1 MRTDTATWSPSSPA
15 RPTRLGRRLL
25 GSTFVD
31 SLVGPHGID
40 RYLELVRPNWTI
52 REARARVVRVERQT
66 ADSVTLHLKPN
77 GAFPGYAP
85 GQFVQL
91 TVEIDGVRRS
101 RCYSPAG
108 SAHTGGELELTVK
121 THPEGLVSRF
131 LAERAHVGMI
141 VGLSPADGDFFL
153 PDERPERLLLVSG
166 GSGITPVLS
175 MLRTLCAEGHTGH
188 IDFVHYAPTPADA
201 LYRSELEALAARH
214 PNLRLLRSYT
224 REPGA
229 GELDGHFSTAHLVA
243 IGRHADAETFVC
255 GPPALI
261 DGVRSAW
268 TERGLEQR
276 LHVESF
282 VPPSLAIQ
290 TDQAEGTVAFA
301 RSGASTANDGRT
313 LLEQAEAAG
322 LSPDF
327 GCRMGIC
334 ASCTCRKSAGSVR
347 NAISGE
353 ISSAEE
359 EDIRICVSVPVGDVQ
374 LEL

>member
-1 MRTDTATWSPSSPA
+1 MPA
-15 RPTRLGRRLL
+15 DAPTKPRQRSAPLRLGNRLL
-25 GSTFVD
+25 GSAVVD
-31 SLVGPHGID
+31 TLVGPHGID

-77 GAFPGYAP
+77 GAFSGYAA

-91 TVEIDGVRRS
+91 SVEIDGVRRS

-108 SAHTGGELELTVK
+108 SAHSPAELELTVK

-131 LAERAHVGMI
+131 LAARADVGMV
-141 VGLSPADGDFFL
+141 VGLSQADGDFFL
-153 PDERPERLLLVSG
+153 PPERPERLLLISG
-166 GSGITPVLS
+166 GSGITPVLA
-175 MLRTLCAEGHTGH
+175 MLRTLCAEGHAGH
-188 IDFVHYAPTPADA
+188 VDFVHYAPSPSAA
-201 LYRSELEALAARH
+201 LYRAELDMIAARH
-214 PNLRLLRSYT
+214 PNVRVLRAYT
-224 REPGA
+224 RAPGA
-229 GELDGHFSTAHLVA
+229 GELDGHFSAAHLAA
-243 IGRHADAETFVC
+243 IGRHGEAETFVC

-268 TERGLEQR
+268 ADGGLDRR

-282 VPPSLAIQ
+282 VPPSLAIR
-290 TDQAEGTVAFA
+290 TDKADGEVSFA
-301 RSGASTANDGRT
+301 RSGASAPNDGRT

-334 ASCTCRKSAGSVR
+334 ATCTCRKRAGAVR

-353 ISSAEE
+353 VSSAEA
-359 EDIRICVSVPVGDVQ
+359 EDIRLCVSVPLGDVQ
-374 LEL
+374 LDL

>member
-1 MRTDTATWSPSSPA
+1 MPTAIANPPRPAA
-15 RPTRLGRRLL
+15 RPARLGRRLL
-25 GSTFVD
+25 GSALVD

-40 RYLELVRPNWTI
+40 RYLELVRPSWTI
-52 REARARVVRVERQT
+52 RDARARVVRIERQT

-77 GAFPGYAP
+77 GAFAGYAP

-108 SAHTGGELELTVK
+108 SARADGALELTVK

-131 LAERAHVGMI
+131 LVARAHVGMV

-153 PDERPERLLLVSG
+153 PAERPERLLLISG

-175 MLRTLCAEGHTGH
+175 MLRTLCDEGHTGH
-188 IDFVHYAPTPADA
+188 IDFVHYAPTPGHA
-201 LYRSELEALAARH
+201 LYRAELEALAARH

-224 REPGA
+224 RAPGA
-229 GELDGHFSTAHLVA
+229 GELDGHFSTAHLAA

-268 TERGLEQR
+268 TERGLERR

-282 VPPSLAIQ
+282 VPPSLAIRS
-290 TDQAEGTVAFA
+290 DEADGTVSFA
-301 RSGASTANDGRT
+301 RSGAGAANDGRT

-322 LSPDF
+322 LSPEF

-334 ASCTCRKSAGSVR
+334 ASCTCRKTAGVVR

-353 ISSAEE
+353 VSSAEE
-359 EDIRICVSVPVGDVQ
+359 EDIRLCVSVPVGDVQ